1 MAGNRVV
8 QAIGPSYTLADRK
21 SAVQRAV
28 NLFLTQIEG
37 DGEDRQLILRSAP
50 GLVEYLDAGATIRN
64 AYNADGR
71 WFIVAGSTL
80 YEIVSGALVARG
92 SVVSSSG
99 YVGMRHGTNQLVVV
113 NGSNGFVLNLGTNVF
128 SPILSSGWRGSYDV
142 DHLDGYF
149 VFVAPDTEQFYISA
163 IDDASDLDALDF
175 SSADTQ
181 PDNIV
186 VQRVFKRELYL
197 FGTRSTEVWINSGGA
212 DFPLSRYNSTPIQ
225 VGIVGRRAQC
235 IAADTLIFVG
245 QTDRGHGYV
254 YQMQGYQ
261 PVRISTQAV
270 EEDLNAQAV
279 DLSECHLWTYHVE
292 GNEFVGIEAPGLE
305 TTWVWDASTRRWHER
320 ARWIDGEWQPM
331 ALEGVVYRSAQHF
344 AVYGTKLYTLDQA
357 ANTLAGGPLVR
368 ERTWPHLVSPSLEPT
383 VFRGLE
389 LLCTTGYGGS
399 VTLEISNDGGY
410 RWGAPLI
417 RSLGTTGR
425 FSERVRWLGL
435 GAANDRVFRIR
446 CSDAVPF
453 SIYAA
458 ALDAA

>member
-8 QAIGPSYTLADRK
+8 QCIGPSYQLSDRK
-21 SAVQRAV
+21 SAVQRSV

-37 DGEDRQLILRSAP
+37 PTEDRPVILRSAP
-50 GLVEYLDAGATIRN
+50 GVVDYLDLGATIRN
-64 AYNADGR
+64 VYNADSR
-71 WFIVAGSTL
+71 WFVVAGPKL
-80 YEIVSGALVARG
+80 YEIVSGAAVERG
-92 SVVSSSG
+92 TIGGVSG
-99 YVGMRHGTNQLVVV
+99 YVGMRHGQNQLVVTT
-113 NGSNGFVLNLGTNVF
+113 GASGFVLNLSSNAF
-128 SPILSSGWRGSYDV
+128 SQITSIGWRGSNEV

-149 VFVAPDTEQFYISA
+149 IFVAPGTEQFYISA
-163 IDDASDLDALDF
+163 IDDASSLDALDF

-197 FGTRSTEVWINSGGA
+197 FGTRSAEVWINSGGA

-225 VGIVGRRAQC
+225 VGIVGARAQC
-235 IAADTLIFVG
+235 IAADTIVFVG

-270 EEDLNAQAV
+270 EEDLNAAGV
-279 DLSECHLWTYHVE
+279 DLTQCRLWTYHVE
-292 GNEFVGIEAPGLE
+292 GNEFVGVEAPGLE
-305 TTWVWDASTRRWHER
+305 TTWVWDASTHQWHER
-320 ARWIDGEWQPM
+320 ARWIDGAWESM
-331 ALEGVVYRSAQHF
+331 DFEAVCFFNGAHYSAR
-344 AVYGTKLYTLDQA
+344 GNKLFTLDQSA
-357 ANTLAGGPLVR
+357 TTIEGLPIVR
-368 ERTWPHLVSPSLEPT
+368 ERTWPHLISPSMEPT

-389 LLCTTGYGGS
+389 LLCTTGYGGN

-410 RWGAPLI
+410 IFGPPLL
-417 RSLGTTGR
+417 RSLGVTGR
-425 FSERVRWLGL
+425 FAQRVRWLGL
-435 GAANDRVFRIR
+435 GAANDRVFRVR

-458 ALDAA
+458 TLDAA